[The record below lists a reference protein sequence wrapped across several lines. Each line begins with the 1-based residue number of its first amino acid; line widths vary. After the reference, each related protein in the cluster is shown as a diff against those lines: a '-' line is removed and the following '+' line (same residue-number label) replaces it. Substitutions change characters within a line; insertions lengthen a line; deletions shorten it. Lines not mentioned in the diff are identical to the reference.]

1 MGPHFYP
8 VLDLALVIHAV
19 AADQQAGV
27 TGKQVGGRPSLLAT
41 HTAKLSA
48 TDLEMARS
56 AWLILAGVTLLAVVG
71 TAIQAQSTQAAPVAH
86 ADDNEVTDVA
96 APAPPAGT
104 GGNVVVDGLARFTA
118 LTDRTL
124 RIEYNA
130 AGQFSNSHR

>member
-1 MGPHFYP
+1 
-8 VLDLALVIHAV
+8 
-19 AADQQAGV
+19 
-27 TGKQVGGRPSLLAT
+27 
-41 HTAKLSA
+41 
-48 TDLEMARS
+48 MARS
-56 AWLILAGVTLLAVVG
+56 AWLVLAGVTLLAVVG

-104 GGNVVVDGLARFTA
+104 GGNVVVDGMARFTA